1 MKNVVFI
8 PNIEL
13 GDGRNNSYHYS
24 VDSWSR
30 WCKKNDCELL
40 VWEDLLYPVDYMKI
54 TWQRYYLFDILE
66 ANNIEYDQILMVDA
80 DTIVHPDCPNFFDE
94 TDKKYC
100 GVKVDGCYEW
110 VNRSIKG
117 FGDELFNGDRIK
129 PWNYINGGFQIVN
142 KNHRHF
148 FEAMKTYY
156 NENSQKIIDTIA
168 KLKCGTDQ
176 TIVNYMLHKEKVDV
190 RILPSCYNLQDL
202 FRKNL
207 LVVHDQVWWEDS
219 LSNMYQAGWV
229 YHYNSIPPNPMKR
242 QVDYWMERTYKELYG
257 KLS

>member
-1 MKNVVFI
+1 M
-8 PNIEL
+8 

-30 WCKKNDCELL
+30 LCKKNDCELL

-110 VNRSIKG
+110 VIRSING
-117 FGDELFNGDRIK
+117 FGNELFDGMRIH
-129 PWNYINGGFQIVN
+129 PLNYINGGFQIVN

-207 LVVHDQVWWEDS
+207 LHIPGHSWWPDS
-219 LSNMYQAGWV
+219 LQQLYNAGWV
-229 YHYNSIPPNPMKR
+229 YHFNAIPPNDR
-242 QVDYWMERTYKELYG
+242 HANYWIERTYKELY
-257 KLS
+257 K

>member
-1 MKNVVFI
+1 M
-8 PNIEL
+8 
-13 GDGRNNSYHYS
+13 DGFS
-24 VDSWSR
+24 
-30 WCKKNDCELL
+30 KL
-40 VWEDLLYPVDYMKI
+40 
-54 TWQRYYLFDILE
+54 
-66 ANNIEYDQILMVDA
+66 
-80 DTIVHPDCPNFFDE
+80 
-94 TDKKYC
+94 
-100 GVKVDGCYEW
+100 
-110 VNRSIKG
+110 
-117 FGDELFNGDRIK
+117 LFNDEIPFK
-129 PWNYINGGFQIVN
+129 VWDYVNCGFQIVN

-156 NENSQKIIDTIA
+156 NENSQKIIDTVD

-176 TIVNYMLHKEKVDV
+176 TIVNYMLHKEKIDV

-229 YHYNSIPPNPMKR
+229 YHYNSIPSNPMKR